1 MNLFDLHCDTATR
14 MYSEKQ
20 GFFEN
25 DFHVSL
31 KKAKYINKY
40 AQAMAIWTDKR
51 LSDPQGYERFLA
63 VRENLDNEVKI
74 NCHKVGIANNS
85 SDLVRLVNSGLTPL
99 ILAVEDARI
108 LENDVARLH
117 TLHSKGVRILT
128 LNWYGDT
135 CIGGAHDT
143 QNGLTDFGKEVVK
156 SCFNIGIIPDVSHC
170 SFKGTL
176 DTIEIATKAN
186 KPIIASHSDAYS
198 VNPHSRNLLDS
209 DFLSIKMLGGIVG
222 INLCPEHLEAN
233 GSADIPSVLRHIEH
247 YMSLGGEDTLCMGCD
262 LDGTSL
268 PKDINGIEDM
278 YKIAEAMQKHN
289 YSTELT
295 EKILY
300 KNAYEFFVKNL

>member
-14 MYSEKQ
+14 LYSEKQ

-31 KKAKYINKY
+31 KKAEYINKY
-40 AQAMAIWTDKR
+40 AQVMAIWTDKR
-51 LSDPQGYERFLA
+51 LSDSQGYERFLA
-63 VRENLDNEVKI
+63 VCENLDNEVKI
-74 NCHKVGIANNS
+74 NRKKIGIANNS
-85 SDLVRLVNSGLTPL
+85 SDLIHLESGGLTPL

-108 LENDVARLH
+108 LENNIARLH

-143 QNGLTDFGKEVVK
+143 QNGLTDFGKEAVEL
-156 SCFNIGIIPDVSHC
+156 CFKLGIIPDVSHC

-176 DTIEIATKAN
+176 DTIEIAAKAN

-209 DFLSIKMLGGIVG
+209 DFLSIVNLGGIVG
-222 INLCPEHLEAN
+222 INLCPEHLAPN
-233 GSADIPSVLRHIEH
+233 GSADISSVLRHIEH
-247 YMSLGGEDTLCMGCD
+247 YMSLGGENTLCMGCD

-268 PKDINGIEDM
+268 PNGINGIEDI
-278 YKIAEAMQKHN
+278 YKIANAMQKHN

-300 KNAYEFFVKNL
+300 KNAYEFFVNNL